1 MTNYEAI
8 KILQFMQRQ
17 VRADSEED
25 LALQHAID
33 VLDATDGL
41 MIALKDLR
49 EKSEGVC
56 D

>member
-1 MTNYEAI
+1 MTNYEAR
-8 KILQFMQRQ
+8 KILQFMQKQ

-41 MIALKDLR
+41 VSSLKILQ
-49 EKSEGVC
+49 ESSGTE
-56 D
+56 

>member
-8 KILQFMQRQ
+8 KILQFIKRQ

-33 VLDATDGL
+33 VLDATDSL
-41 MIALKDLR
+41 IISLKALR
-49 EKSEGVC
+49 ERSGAE
-56 D
+56 

>member
-1 MTNYEAI
+1 MTNYEAR

-17 VRADSEED
+17 VKTDGENY

-41 MIALKDLR
+41 MIVLKTLR
-49 EKSEGVC
+49 EMSDGE
-56 D
+56 

>member
-17 VRADSEED
+17 VRTDGENY

-33 VLDATDGL
+33 VLDATDNL
-41 MIALKDLR
+41 IISLKTLR
-49 EKSEGVC
+49 ERSEGE
-56 D
+56 